1 MQQREVFELPHCP
14 QQNTKAFDI
23 MTTKIVGLF
32 THIFLFSVVFSNYRY
47 YTQKKR
53 LEQNNF
59 PSNIAHLE
67 RRKGDLLHCS
77 HYHFGS
83 GVLLNCECG
92 EKERGGQ
99 LATDVI
105 GKAGLHRS

>member
-47 YTQKKR
+47 YTQKNGLNKIISPLTLLTWR
-53 LEQNNF
+53 EGREICC
-59 PSNIAHLE
+59 IAVTITS
-67 RRKGDLLHCS
+67 DLVFC
-77 HYHFGS
+77 
-83 GVLLNCECG
+83 
-92 EKERGGQ
+92 
-99 LATDVI
+99 
-105 GKAGLHRS
+105 